1 VSEEPRL
8 RPARAL
14 IGWLPPLEAGR
25 FLAGLR
31 PSEAERPEY
40 QERARHA
47 RTVAAARRPDF
58 DVRGVVTEAPQAVH
72 EHWAAITETPI
83 GRRLSE
89 RGRRPAL
96 VDLRRVVAVQPHVFT
111 DTDLPELD
119 PADPTAIAAVTLA
132 PPGPMEVETQF
143 DPRRNLWVIHPPS
156 SDFRIAR
163 AHRADVEE
171 DGLAF
176 GLEFRFGGSFLKVY
190 RFGDR
195 YLLRDGTH
203 RAVALLARGIEVVP
217 ALVGEY
223 APADEVHVPGG
234 LPREAIFGR
243 RPPLL
248 PDYLDD
254 AVSAAVELPATRR
267 VILIEGLEV
276 WVQG

>member
-1 VSEEPRL
+1 M
-8 RPARAL
+8 
-14 IGWLPPLEAGR
+14 
-25 FLAGLR
+25 
-31 PSEAERPEY
+31 
-40 QERARHA
+40 
-47 RTVAAARRPDF
+47 
-58 DVRGVVTEAPQAVH
+58 H

-203 RAVALLARGIEVVP
+203 RAVALFARNRGCPSARRRVRAGRRGACAGP
-217 ALVGEY
+217 A
-223 APADEVHVPGG
+223 
-234 LPREAIFGR
+234 REAIFGG

-276 WVQG
+276 WV